1 MVSPTLT
8 VALNG
13 LVVGQLEKRNG
24 MTFCYDESWLAR
36 PGARAISLSLPLQ
49 ADRFEGDVVY
59 NFFDNLLPD
68 NERIRSRI
76 QARFRT
82 PTRQPFDLLSSIGSD
97 CVGAI
102 QLYPSG
108 TSINPVTEIH
118 ADPLSETEIA
128 ALLRGY
134 QNAPLGMEVESD
146 DFRISLAGAQEKTA
160 LLYYR
165 QQWHRPRGS
174 TPTSH
179 IFKLPVGYIAANNID
194 LRESCE
200 NEWLCLQLARA
211 FGFRVPDAE
220 IAHFG
225 DQKVLIVERFD
236 RRWSQDGSWLMR
248 LPQEDFCQALGV
260 APALKYEADGGP
272 GIAAGMKLLLGS
284 QQAIADRETFFRT
297 QILFWLLAAIDG
309 HAKNFS
315 IFLEPGSAYRMAP
328 LYDILSAYP
337 LMAPAGIAPQKAK
350 MAMAVRGKNRH
361 FHWANIL
368 PRHYEA
374 MAKHVGFSATRAAGL
389 LAEMASQ
396 TDQVIAQVESHLP
409 EGFPVLISDPIFS
422 GLRKQA
428 QKIL

>member
-108 TSINPVTEIH
+108 TFINPVTEIH

-225 DQKVLIVERFD
+225 NQKVLIVERFD
-236 RRWSQDGSWLMR
+236 RRWSQDGS
-248 LPQEDFCQALGV
+248 
-260 APALKYEADGGP
+260 
-272 GIAAGMKLLLGS
+272 
-284 QQAIADRETFFRT
+284 
-297 QILFWLLAAIDG
+297 
-309 HAKNFS
+309 
-315 IFLEPGSAYRMAP
+315 
-328 LYDILSAYP
+328 
-337 LMAPAGIAPQKAK
+337 
-350 MAMAVRGKNRH
+350 
-361 FHWANIL
+361 
-368 PRHYEA
+368 
-374 MAKHVGFSATRAAGL
+374 
-389 LAEMASQ
+389 
-396 TDQVIAQVESHLP
+396 
-409 EGFPVLISDPIFS
+409 
-422 GLRKQA
+422 
-428 QKIL
+428 